1 MASISSCSRRAA
13 REASMRSSH
22 PTLSVLVALA
32 AATPRWN
39 AIAQARS
46 PMECDSNSVSARHP
60 DGSAILSA
68 HDIQMAELDA
78 SWRAALAHVCFTAKG
93 RGPKVGVARGAEFK
107 VIPRC
112 GSGRSRARNTNIPR
126 RTQNR
131 ICTDMYAQ
139 ASVYTC
145 SRVGRICRHRSQAR
159 RDLFKENVTDPIHAT
174 MHLFQDKNTPSRVW
188 REGRAEKEGKFA
200 SERLLKTTF
209 GRDFGS

>member
-1 MASISSCSRRAA
+1 MQKYGGSEHASGLAGSSSSGVDMASISSCSRRAA

-22 PTLSVLVALA
+22 PTLSVLLARA

-93 RGPKVGVARGAEFK
+93 RGPKVGAARGAEFK
-107 VIPRC
+107 GIPRC
-112 GSGRSRARNTNIPR
+112 GFGPSFATCPGCSCANPHNRR
-126 RTQNR
+126 RTLSRTCPQHQYSPKD
-131 ICTDMYAQ
+131 TESYMY
-139 ASVYTC
+139 
-145 SRVGRICRHRSQAR
+145 
-159 RDLFKENVTDPIHAT
+159 
-174 MHLFQDKNTPSRVW
+174 
-188 REGRAEKEGKFA
+188 
-200 SERLLKTTF
+200 
-209 GRDFGS
+209 

>member
-46 PMECDSNSVSARHP
+46 PIECDSNSVSARHP

-107 VIPRC
+107 VIQ
-112 GSGRSRARNTNIPR
+112 G
-126 RTQNR
+126 
-131 ICTDMYAQ
+131 
-139 ASVYTC
+139 
-145 SRVGRICRHRSQAR
+145 HRL
-159 RDLFKENVTDPIHAT
+159 DLMIDLVI
-174 MHLFQDKNTPSRVW
+174 
-188 REGRAEKEGKFA
+188 
-200 SERLLKTTF
+200 
-209 GRDFGS
+209 